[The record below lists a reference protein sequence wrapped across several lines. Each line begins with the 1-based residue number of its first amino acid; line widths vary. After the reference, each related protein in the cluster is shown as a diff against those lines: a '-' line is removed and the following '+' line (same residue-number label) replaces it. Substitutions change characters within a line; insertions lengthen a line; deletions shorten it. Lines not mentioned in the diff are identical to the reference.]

1 MFKPLPKDLFRGQVI
16 HDIED
21 KTCNCCGGEL
31 HKMVEYK
38 SEKLEF
44 IPAQIKVIEHIR
56 PKYACRHCDKLSTNM
71 KHIQDKLVWVT
82 SDEVFDVALDILQDS
97 ATYGQ
102 WVGEYLSADNKR
114 QIWITAG
121 FAHGF
126 YVLSDSAD
134 FLYKC
139 TD

>member
-1 MFKPLPKDLFRGQVI
+1 
-16 HDIED
+16 
-21 KTCNCCGGEL
+21 
-31 HKMVEYK
+31 
-38 SEKLEF
+38 
-44 IPAQIKVIEHIR
+44 
-56 PKYACRHCDKLSTNM
+56 M